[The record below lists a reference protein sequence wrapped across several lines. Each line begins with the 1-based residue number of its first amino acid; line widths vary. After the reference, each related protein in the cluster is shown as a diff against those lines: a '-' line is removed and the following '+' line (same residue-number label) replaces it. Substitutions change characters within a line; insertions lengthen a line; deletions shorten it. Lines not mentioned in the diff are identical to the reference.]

1 MTLALTWSQDQDLT
15 VEEGRKV
22 KYNGEFYLFGLQPLS
37 LVELCQV
44 PREEKIVTS
53 KNKSLLGKRPQGG
66 ISLYLMHVNTRNIF
80 ERNFSRIS

>member
-15 VEEGRKV
+15 LEEGRKA

-53 KNKSLLGKRPQGG
+53 KNKSLLGERPQPGWDFFVPYACEHQKY
-66 ISLYLMHVNTRNIF
+66 I
-80 ERNFSRIS
+80 